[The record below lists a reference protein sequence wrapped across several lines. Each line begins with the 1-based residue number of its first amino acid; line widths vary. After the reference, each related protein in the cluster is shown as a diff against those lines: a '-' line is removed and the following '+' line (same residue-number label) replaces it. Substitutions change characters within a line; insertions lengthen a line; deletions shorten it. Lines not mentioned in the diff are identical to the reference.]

1 MITKEWLVDSFLFST
16 RKELLNVE
24 YIHSF
29 LSEKSYW
36 AKGVPK
42 EVVEQ
47 SIRNSL
53 AIGIYDSA
61 NYTVQVGFARVIS
74 DFATFAYLA
83 DVFVDEK
90 YRGKTLSKKLM
101 EFIFS
106 LNELKG
112 LRRFILATADAHS
125 LYARY
130 GFKPLKA
137 PDRFMEV
144 HDPDVYRKK
153 GMEK

>member
-1 MITKEWLVDSFLFST
+1 MIKKEWINDSFLFST
-16 RKELLNVE
+16 EKELLNVE
-24 YIHSF
+24 YVHSF

-53 AIGIYDSA
+53 AIGIYDTA
-61 NYTVQVGFARVIS
+61 NDTVQVGFARVIS

-90 YRGKTLSKKLM
+90 YRGRALSKKLM

-144 HDPDVYRKK
+144 HDPDVYRTVR
-153 GMEK
+153 

>member
-1 MITKEWLVDSFLFST
+1 MIKKEWIKDSFLFST
-16 RKELLNVE
+16 EKELLNVE
-24 YIHSF
+24 YVHSF

-47 SIRNSL
+47 SIRYSL
-53 AIGIYDSA
+53 AIGIYDTA
-61 NYTVQVGFARVIS
+61 NDTVQVGFARVIS

-90 YRGKTLSKKLM
+90 YRGRALSKKLM

-112 LRRFILATADAHS
+112 LRRFMLATADAHS

-130 GFKPLKA
+130 GFRPLKA

-144 HDPDVYRKK
+144 HDPDVYRTVR
-153 GMEK
+153 